1 MELNWSCYLHLLFIF
16 KIFLIYHTVNVSFLA
31 RDRERTVLMY
41 ITDISQ
47 NDRNEKLYKKNS
59 RMPGHAPRTKLSL
72 YVLSHFKS
80 NLEIHWV

>member
-31 RDRERTVLMY
+31 RDRERTVPMY
-41 ITDISQ
+41 ITYPKMIVMKSCT
-47 NDRNEKLYKKNS
+47 KKNS

-72 YVLSHFKS
+72 YVLSHFKYD
-80 NLEIHWV
+80 LVIHWV